1 MKRPLF
7 FCLLFAAGV
16 ACSAA
21 RAPLMVNED
30 AWYFIGNRPAEEMT
44 VEGLKAHIDRYA
56 AGVGDVVNAFIGAR
70 DILDSEDFIVSNL
83 LLPLGSLVF
92 ALFCVTKWG
101 WGFDRFLKIGRAHV

>member
-7 FCLLFAAGV
+7 FCLLLAAGV
-16 ACSAA
+16 VCAAA

-56 AGVGDVVNAFIGAR
+56 AGGKVTQAFANNGLCKQSRSGGAVTGNIIG
-70 DILDSEDFIVSNL
+70 L
-83 LLPLGSLVF
+83 
-92 ALFCVTKWG
+92 C
-101 WGFDRFLKIGRAHV
+101 